1 MATTRLIP
9 LHAGEGRSIGTA
21 ISDIIGYV
29 ENPEKTEGGKLIS
42 GYKCD
47 SRFADA
53 EFLFT
58 KKQYE
63 QKTGRQRGKDNVIA
77 YHLRQAF
84 VPGEIT
90 PEEANRLGREL
101 AMRFTKGKNAF
112 IVCTHT
118 DKSHI
123 HNHII
128 FNSVN
133 LDYSRKFRDFRHSWK
148 ALSRLNDTICIE
160 NGFSIVELPKGKGKS
175 YNKWQGDTSKL
186 SHRDRLCLAIDEALA
201 QKPQSFDAFL
211 SLMKEAG
218 YEVKGTTNPS
228 FRGGSQQR
236 GIRMDTLGPGY
247 SAEELRAVIA
257 GEKEHKPR
265 RAKQE
270 KSTSPRGSNQL
281 LIDIQ
286 AKLAEG
292 KGPGYEK
299 WAKKYN
305 LKQMAQTVAY
315 LQDHDL
321 MDYETLVDKATSA
334 AERYRKISE
343 EIKSAEQRMAE
354 IAAMEKQIIN
364 YARTREVYLAYR
376 NAGYSKKFLAE
387 HESEIAIHNAAKQF
401 FDEQNVGKIIR
412 EKLPSIKSLKAEYAQ
427 IMAQKKTA
435 YPEYRKAREEMKEL
449 LTAKANIEQ
458 ILGIG
463 DSKTEQKNLR
473 SNTRE
478 GEKE

>member
-42 GYKCD
+42 GFKCD

-133 LDYSRKFRDFRHSWK
+133 LDYTRKFRDFRRSWK

-160 NGFSIVELPKGKGKS
+160 NGFSFVELPKGRGKS
-175 YNKWQGDTSKL
+175 YNKWAGDVSRL
-186 SHRDRLCLAIDEALA
+186 SHRDRLCLAIDNALA
-201 QKPQSFDAFL
+201 KNPKTFSDFL
-211 SLMKEAG
+211 DLMIAAG

-228 FRGGSQQR
+228 FLGGSQQR
-236 GIRMDTLGPGY
+236 GIRMDSLGPGY
-247 SAEELRAVIA
+247 SADELRAVIA
-257 GEKEHKPR
+257 GEKEHKPK
-265 RAKQE
+265 RAKYE
-270 KSTSPRGSNQL
+270 KTTAPRRSNQL
-281 LIDIQ
+281 LIDIE

-299 WAKKYN
+299 WAKKHN

-321 MDYETLVDKATSA
+321 MDYETLADKAASA
-334 AERYRKISE
+334 SDRYRKISE

-354 IAAMEKQIIN
+354 IAVMEKQIIN
-364 YARTREVYLAYR
+364 YAQTREVYVAYR
-376 NAGYSKKFLAE
+376 KAGYSKKFLSE
-387 HESEIAIHNAAKQF
+387 HERDIAIHKAAKQF
-401 FDEQNVGKIIR
+401 FEEQKL

-427 IMAQKKTA
+427 LMAKKKEA

-449 LTAKANIEQ
+449 LTAKANVDQ
-458 ILGIG
+458 MLGTG
-463 DSKTEQKNLR
+463 DSKTEQKVFR